1 MKEKGIRR
9 GANVI
14 ARKLLRLLLLLL
26 FTSVTAFVLMK
37 ASPIDPLQAN
47 VGQTALGSM
56 SADTSVTAFVLMKA
70 SPIDP
75 LQANVG
81 QTALG
86 SMSAEQVAK
95 LEAYWGTGENPL
107 KQYISWLG
115 DFVRGDMGVSLLYR
129 QPVGEV
135 LAVRLQNSLL
145 LMVTAWVLSGVLGVR
160 FCTVSRWE
168 RCWRYDFRI
177 LCCLW

>member
-26 FTSVTAFVLMK
+26 FTSM
-37 ASPIDPLQAN
+37 
-47 VGQTALGSM
+47 
-56 SADTSVTAFVLMKA
+56 TAFVLMKA

-95 LEAYWGTGENPL
+95 LEAYWRTGENPL
-107 KQYISWLG
+107 KTIHIFG
-115 DFVRGDMGVSLLYR
+115 
-129 QPVGEV
+129 
-135 LAVRLQNSLL
+135 
-145 LMVTAWVLSGVLGVR
+145 
-160 FCTVSRWE
+160 WE
-168 RCWRYDFRI
+168 I
-177 LCCLW
+177 L